1 MPGPWFNCVAQG
13 IRSSLRAVFDRL
25 CVFIYSNERAI
36 SALERSVN
44 KARLTRLRSRL
55 KSCGRELAVQFPVT
69 ITEPHLVE
77 LGEKVSLAAYVH
89 IWGGGG
95 VKIGNRVMV
104 GTHTSI
110 SSLTHDYHSEI
121 MYNTLVRRPVT
132 IGDDVWIGSNC
143 VILPGVSIGRGVV
156 IGAGSVVTKD
166 LPKNTVAYG
175 TSAHAHKE
183 RR

>member
-1 MPGPWFNCVAQG
+1 MLKPQFNLLSHA
-13 IRSSLRAVFDRL
+13 IRSALREVFERL
-25 CVFIYSNERAI
+25 CILIYSHERAI
-36 SALERSVN
+36 TALEKSIN

-55 KSCGRELAVQFPVT
+55 KSCGKEFVVQFPVT

-77 LGEKVSLAAYVH
+77 LGQKVSFAAYVH

-95 VKIGNRVMV
+95 IRIGSRVMV

-110 SSLTHDYHSEI
+110 SSLTHDYNSEN
-121 MYNTLVRRPVT
+121 MYETLVRRPVT

-156 IGAGSVVTKD
+156 IGAGSIVTKD
-166 LPKNTVAYG
+166 IPPNTVVYG
-175 TSAHAHKE
+175 VSAHAHKE
-183 RR
+183 RV